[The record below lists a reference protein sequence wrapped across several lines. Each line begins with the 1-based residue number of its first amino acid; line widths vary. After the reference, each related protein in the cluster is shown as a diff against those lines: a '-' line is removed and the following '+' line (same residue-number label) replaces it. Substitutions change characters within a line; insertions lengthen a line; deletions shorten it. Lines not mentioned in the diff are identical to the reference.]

1 MAKPSN
7 SHGYTER
14 IVIKFWNR
22 IFAVSVLAS
31 LTVLGWSQETQ
42 PFKMTV
48 LHTNDLHAHVEPVV
62 VRGKSVGG
70 YARQASVILKLREE
84 SVNPILLNAGD
95 TFQGTLYFNEYKGLA
110 DLAFMNL
117 IGYQAMSLGNHEFDE
132 GIKVLTEFAKHAR
145 FPLLAANLDLS
156 KEPELEAL
164 VKKSTVLEVAG
175 EKIGLIGC
183 VPNDLMQIILP
194 IPTIKVLDFQKS
206 IQTEADN
213 LKKQGINKIILI
225 SHAGLENDIEFSTK
239 FKNIDLIVSGHS
251 HSLLGEVDIPGFTGS
266 RGNYPLVRKDANNE
280 PLLIVSAWE
289 WGKVVGKIEIEFD
302 PKGLITKW
310 EGGPV
315 LVDDTWPENPFVAS
329 LIAAFEKPIN
339 VKKNTPIARLEND
352 LTQRW
357 DDKTGEGLMGNVIAD
372 AVLAKTKG
380 LGSVVAFWNS
390 GGVRAPLPAGQV
402 NYGSLVEVCPFGN
415 SLVVIDLTGKEI
427 MDSIEL
433 GLMDGGMLL
442 PSKGFSYTFSPSAP
456 AGSRLKAASL
466 NGQAIVPTRT
476 YKVTV
481 SNFTVG
487 GGDGHEVLKNAKGAR
502 IDTGF
507 IDLEAL
513 IEYFQSNNPVRMT
526 NEGRIKT
533 Q

>member
-1 MAKPSN
+1 MMKFLN
-7 SHGYTER
+7 R
-14 IVIKFWNR
+14 LLVIGG
-22 IFAVSVLAS
+22 LAS
-31 LTVLGWSQETQ
+31 LAVLGWAQEKSFT
-42 PFKMTV
+42 MTV
-48 LHTNDLHAHVEPVV
+48 LHTNDLHSHIEPVV
-62 VRGKSVGG
+62 VKGKSVGG

-84 SVNPILLNAGD
+84 SVNPVLFNAGD
-95 TFQGTLYFNEYKGLA
+95 VFQGTLYFNEYDGLA

-117 IGYQAMSLGNHEFDE
+117 VGYQAMAVGNHEFDK
-132 GIKVLTEFAKHAR
+132 GIATLTNFARLAR

-156 KEPELEAL
+156 KEPELEKY
-164 VKKSTVLEVAG
+164 VKKSTVMEVGG

-183 VPNDLMQIILP
+183 VPDELMQVILP
-194 IPTIKVLDFQKS
+194 IPTIRVLDFQKS

-213 LKKQGINKIILI
+213 LKKQGINKIFLL
-225 SHAGLENDIEFSTK
+225 SHAGIEREIAFSSK
-239 FKNIDLIVSGHS
+239 FKNIDMIIGGHS

-266 RGNYPLVRKDANNE
+266 RGAYPYVGKDANNE
-280 PLLIVSAWE
+280 PILVVSAWE
-289 WGKVVGKIEIEFD
+289 WGKVVGKIELEFNE
-302 PKGLITKW
+302 KGVLTKW
-310 EGGPV
+310 QGGPV

-329 LIAAFEKPIN
+329 LVAAFEKPIN
-339 VKKNTPIARLEND
+339 VKKNTPIAKLEND
-352 LTQRW
+352 LSQRW
-357 DDKTGEGLMGNVIAD
+357 DFDSGEGLMGNVIAD

-380 LGSVVAFWNS
+380 LGSVAAFWNA
-390 GGVRAPLPAGQV
+390 GGVRSSLSAGQI

-415 SLVVIDLTGKEI
+415 TLVVIDLTGKEI

-433 GLMDGGMLL
+433 GLLGGGMLL
-442 PSKGFSYTFSPSAP
+442 PSKGFSYTFDPAAAP
-456 AGSRLKAASL
+456 GQRLKSASL

-487 GGDGHEVLKNAKGAR
+487 GGDGHEVLKNAKGTR

-513 IEYFQSNNPVRMT
+513 IEYFQSNTPVKMT

-533 Q
+533 T